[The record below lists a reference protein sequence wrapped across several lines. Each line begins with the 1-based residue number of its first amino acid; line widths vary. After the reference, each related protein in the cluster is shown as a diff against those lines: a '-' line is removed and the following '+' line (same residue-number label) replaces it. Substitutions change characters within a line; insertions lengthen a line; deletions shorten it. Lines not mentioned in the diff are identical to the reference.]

1 MFTANTM
8 NEDFIHSGGVDEDH
22 KGDEEEERE
31 MSPSR
36 PPEQSLVDD
45 LSCPICMS
53 LLRDPFVTACGHTF
67 CCSCLTTH
75 LNARTTCP
83 SCAQYL
89 IKDNT
94 FPNFMLSKVR
104 RPCTCSLEADF
115 PLRLLMQLCY

>member
-1 MFTANTM
+1 MVM
-8 NEDFIHSGGVDEDH
+8 KEDSIHYGGLDEDQEE
-22 KGDEEEERE
+22 KEEEKGEL
-31 MSPSR
+31 SIPR
-36 PPEQSLVDD
+36 PTEQSLVDD

-75 LNARTTCP
+75 LNARSTCP

-89 IKDNT
+89 IKDST

-104 RPCTCSLEADF
+104 HQQPEALVF
-115 PLRLLMQLCY
+115 FAALLMLPISL